1 MSPLGY
7 LVILLILQ
15 NGCMTVA
22 ETSETENLEDE
33 VSLVQVKMAMQP
45 LRKQKVAEE
54 QKQPAREP
62 YWPQP
67 RGGPGHYSRTHYGLP
82 QEVLKHG
89 NLTDYLAFKWELPIG
104 LDTFVW
110 GTLIDGDKNIY
121 IIGNPVGIHKINPDG
136 ETLWQR
142 NDLPYLQMG
151 AMTDNA
157 LCSMAMGSAV
167 MTCVDAASGATLWS
181 RQVGESTASNGDM
194 VTSNNGVVV
203 AGVDSLDIGLGM
215 SGTCSERAIGINAST
230 GDQLW
235 SYTPECGLWNIMAIF
250 PDEDTVNFMD
260 SCGGL
265 YRLGLFNGSEL
276 WKRAPD
282 PEAWT
287 DGGATLGPDGS
298 LYTCSDDPGSK
309 TRTLEQGGNMDNVQ
323 GRVRKFKQ
331 STGEMVWETKIA
343 NPCLNF
349 PAVSEDGK
357 TLVLAD
363 GANVL
368 LPPTRVFSQGMSREA
383 IDKFFELQM
392 QWLAEKRQLAMWGQQ
407 DLNAS
412 LIGFDTETGKMTWK
426 HEVEPWWGMS
436 FVRDEERAYN
446 YTVHPDEGHPPH
458 CGPPHWSGPT
468 IDDNGNIYIGRSS
481 GHLYIYNPEDDS
493 EVRFETNDGHLMGG
507 VTFAPGLMV
516 VPSCSFVYV
525 FRY

>member
-89 NLTDYLAFKWELPIG
+89 NLTDYLAFKFELPSLG
-104 LDTFVW
+104 LDAFLW
-110 GTLIDGDKNIY
+110 GTLLDDEKNIY
-121 IIGNPVGIHKINPDG
+121 IISFNGFYKLNPDG
-136 ETLWQR
+136 ETVWQR
-142 NDLPYLQMG
+142 PDLSTQMG
-151 AMTDNA
+151 SMTGNSLCAMA
-157 LCSMAMGSAV
+157 QGSAL
-167 MTCVDAASGATLWS
+167 MTCVDIASGATLWS
-181 RQVGESTASNGDM
+181 RQVAESTGMEGDM
-194 VTSNNGVVV
+194 VTSNNGVLI
-203 AGVDSLDIGLGM
+203 AGVGTLSLGFDEAG
-215 SGTCSERAIGINAST
+215 SAAERVIGINAST
-230 GDQLW
+230 GDELW
-235 SYTPECGLWNIMAIF
+235 TYKPECGLWNLMALF

-265 YRLGLFNGSEL
+265 YRVGLYNGSEL

-282 PEAWT
+282 PDAYT

-298 LYTCSDDPGSK
+298 VYTCSDEPGSWK
-309 TRTLEQGGNMDNVQ
+309 YILEQGTMDGIK

-331 STGEMVWETKIA
+331 STGEMVWEAKLE

-349 PAVSEDGK
+349 PAVSADGK

-363 GANVL
+363 GANVIY
-368 LPPTRVFSQGMSREA
+368 PPTRLMTQGMSKEA
-383 IDKFFELQM
+383 IGRFFKLQEE
-392 QWLAEKRQLAMWGQQ
+392 WLAEKRQNAMWGHE
-407 DLNAS
+407 DVNAS
-412 LIGFDTETGKMTWK
+412 LKGFDTETGKMKWQ
-426 HEVEPWWGMS
+426 HEVEPWWGRA
-436 FVRDEERAYN
+436 FARDEERAYN
-446 YTVHPDEGHPPH
+446 FVVEGAPHVPH

-468 IDDNGNIYIGRSS
+468 IDDNGNIYIGRSTGS
-481 GHLYIYNPEDDS
+481 LYVYNPEDDS
-493 EVRFETNDGHLMGG
+493 EVTFETNDGHMMAG
-507 VTFAPGLMV
+507 VNFAPGLMV
-516 VPSCSFVYV
+516 VPSCSFVFV